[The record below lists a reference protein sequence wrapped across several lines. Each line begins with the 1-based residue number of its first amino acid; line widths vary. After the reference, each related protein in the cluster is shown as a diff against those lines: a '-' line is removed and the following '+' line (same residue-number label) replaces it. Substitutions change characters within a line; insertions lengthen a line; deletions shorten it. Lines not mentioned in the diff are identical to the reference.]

1 MSYVQGKLDRLVEK
15 MISRKFLVWL
25 TATGL
30 LAFSDLTSGDWVIIS
45 AIYIGGQTVIDGI
58 GKLKGVS

>member
-1 MSYVQGKLDRLVEK
+1 MDEAKGKLDRLVEK

-30 LAFSDLTSGDWVIIS
+30 MAFYGLESGDWVMLS
-45 AIYIGGQTVIDGI
+45 AIYIGAQGVIDGI
-58 GKLKGVS
+58 AKMKGV

>member
-1 MSYVQGKLDRLVEK
+1 MMDETKGKLDRLVEK

-30 LAFSDLTSGDWVIIS
+30 MAFYGLESGDWVMLS
-45 AIYIGGQTVIDGI
+45 AIYIGAQGVIDGLA
-58 GKLKGVS
+58 KMKGV

>member
-1 MSYVQGKLDRLVEK
+1 MEETKGKLDRLVEK

-30 LAFSDLTSGDWVIIS
+30 MAFYGLESGDWVMLS
-45 AIYIGGQTVIDGI
+45 AIYIGAQGVIDGI
-58 GKLKGVS
+58 AKMKGV